1 CRDRVPGIEWLKIP
15 DLHTICVV
23 QTGCLHKVH
32 RAHRFDSNCC
42 FQGTVS
48 ANYSKMDLSI
58 RGHSL
63 LEDGSPINVP
73 TGENCAGITCDGEQ
87 KWLSMRVRDANAIN
101 IRQKSVTGEM
111 HRGILADFK
120 TVTGPRSSRIA
131 FCFSFR

>member
-1 CRDRVPGIEWLKIP
+1 
-15 DLHTICVV
+15 
-23 QTGCLHKVH
+23 
-32 RAHRFDSNCC
+32 
-42 FQGTVS
+42 
-48 ANYSKMDLSI
+48 MDLSI

-73 TGENCAGITCDGEQ
+73 TGENGAGITCDGEQ

-131 FCFSFR
+131 FCFSFRHFGRPSRKLVKGQLRLTHNLKISEKE